1 MDKNITKRTRTIET
15 TEYVGTCEK
24 CGKKIV
30 GSTESQVAFNLKLH
44 KDGKSCK
51 Q

>member
-1 MDKNITKRTRTIET
+1 MDKRITKRTRTIET

-30 GSTESQVAFNLKLH
+30 GSTESQVTFNLGVH
-44 KDGKSCK
+44 QSGKECK